1 MSLAN
6 LFDGNKDDPIVL
18 NFAQTQEYTDNFLVG
33 RLLPEEEPGEK
44 NPDTVEA
51 NGNVRNVVEWE
62 AIDAVT
68 RKQNDRVQKTS
79 VLSSNLIQIGQGTVS
94 PRKVYFLMPDRMS
107 EIPDELKRPTND
119 AADEVT
125 EALGLVLS
133 QFYKQRRLEEM
144 LKIVAEAEPETYSKI
159 EELVKNSS
167 LDDDVRMKH
176 IRELS
181 RLKDAASTGTDSDL
195 DEF

>member
-51 NGNVRNVVEWE
+51 NGTVRKVVEWE

-68 RKQNDRVQKTS
+68 RKQNDRVQRTS
-79 VLSSNLIQIGQGTVS
+79 VLSSHLIPIGQGTVS
-94 PRKVYFLMPDRMS
+94 PRKVYLLMPDRIT
-107 EIPDELKRPTND
+107 EIPDDFTSPTND
-119 AADEVT
+119 IDPEVM
-125 EALGLVLS
+125 EALGLVLG
-133 QFYKQRRLEEM
+133 QLYKEIRHEKI
-144 LKIVAEAEPETYSKI
+144 LKIVAESEPEMYSKI

-167 LDDDVRMKH
+167 LDDEVRKQY
-176 IRELS
+176 IRELEQLS
-181 RLKDAASTGTDSDL
+181 DVGSTSGGSDSDN
-195 DEF
+195 

>member
-18 NFAQTQEYTDNFLVG
+18 NFAQNQEYTDNFLVG

-51 NGNVRNVVEWE
+51 NGNARKVVEWE

-94 PRKVYFLMPDRMS
+94 PRKVYLLMPDRIT
-107 EIPDELKRPTND
+107 EIPDELTRPTND
-119 AADEVT
+119 ADTEVT

-144 LKIVAEAEPETYSKI
+144 LKIVAESEPETYSKI
-159 EELVKNSS
+159 EELVQNSS
-167 LDDDVRMKH
+167 LDDDLRKEHLNILERFKNIVD
-176 IRELS
+176 S
-181 RLKDAASTGTDSDL
+181 GSSDSDN
-195 DEF
+195 

>member
-1 MSLAN
+1 MSFAN

-18 NFAQTQEYTDNFLVG
+18 NFAQNQEYTDNFLVG

-51 NGNVRNVVEWE
+51 NGNARKVVEWE

-94 PRKVYFLMPDRMS
+94 PRKVYLLMPDRIT
-107 EIPDELKRPTND
+107 EIPDELTRPTND
-119 AADEVT
+119 ADAEVT

-144 LKIVAEAEPETYSKI
+144 LKIVAESEPETYSKI
-159 EELVKNSS
+159 EELVQNSS
-167 LDDDVRMKH
+167 LDDDLRKKQ
-176 IRELS
+176 ISDLE
-181 RLKDAASTGTDSDL
+181 RLKNIVDTESSDSDN
-195 DEF
+195 